1 MHNSHR
7 SLRNINLMISASMKR
22 PRLCFF
28 IIFFCQQRQKKMKD
42 RRVRGCK
49 KRIFKCQF
57 SHFLLFGKKRSQKSE
72 AGLCPAPAALPTAF
86 YGRRGSFLLTNETPM
101 EHGFHRLVIIFYP
114 LFSFPHHGCVV
125 GVWLFRGVEAP
136 PPTKR

>member
-49 KRIFKCQF
+49 KESLRVEFRIFCYSAKNARKKAKQGPALHPLRSRRPF
-57 SHFLLFGKKRSQKSE
+57 MAVGVLFFLQ
-72 AGLCPAPAALPTAF
+72 T
-86 YGRRGSFLLTNETPM
+86 RRRWKMASIGWW
-101 EHGFHRLVIIFYP
+101 VVFYP
-114 LFSFPHHGCVV
+114 LFSFLHHGYVV